1 MNQSPNQPAGPHPA
15 QQTEAA
21 AAGRTTAPQP
31 EPRADPCVDS
41 FLQHL
46 AHERGASPHTCRN
59 YRLALERFVQW
70 YQARQ
75 GELPGWDHLERDDF
89 RAFLRHLAQQQL
101 GRVTIR
107 LTFSALRSF
116 YRFLIRR
123 GLARSSPVHDLDLPK
138 LPRRLPRHLSVEQLL
153 QLLQAPLQALQRA
166 EQTESRTRRGRPPLR
181 EAFYRDY
188 AILETIYSCGLRISE
203 LCQLRAGDLHWQEAL
218 VRVRGKGRKERLVPI
233 GRPALE
239 AIRAYWALLPQ
250 PPTPDQPV
258 FQSHAPRAGRPPA
271 QARPANPGPR
281 PITPGLI
288 QRRLKHYLVL
298 AGLDPEITPHQLR
311 HSYATHLLEA
321 GADLRSVQELLG
333 HAHLVTT
340 QVYTHVTTERLKR
353 VYDTAHPR
361 A

>member
-1 MNQSPNQPAGPHPA
+1 MNEGSRLARPADDRRPGAPAASQPAPSG
-15 QQTEAA
+15 
-21 AAGRTTAPQP
+21 
-31 EPRADPCVDS
+31 EPVADPFVES

-59 YRLALERFVQW
+59 YRHALETF
-70 YQARQ
+70 ARWCRSEQ
-75 GELPGWDHLERDDF
+75 GQPPDWPRLERDDF
-89 RAFLRHLAQQQL
+89 RSFLRYLARQNL
-101 GRVTIR
+101 GRITIR

-116 YRFLIRR
+116 YRFLVRR
-123 GLARSSPVHDLDLPK
+123 GHVAASPVHDLHLPQP
-138 LPRRLPRHLSVEQLL
+138 PRRLPRHLSVEQLL
-153 QLLQAPLQALQRA
+153 QLLRAPLQALETA
-166 EQTESRTRRGRPPLR
+166 ERDEPSVARRGRPPLR

-188 AILETIYSCGLRISE
+188 AILETLYSCGLRISE

-239 AIRAYWALLPQ
+239 AIRAYWSLLPQ
-250 PPTPDQPV
+250 PPAPDHPV
-258 FQSHAPRAGRPPA
+258 FQSHSPRAGRPSAKRKSGDGSP
-271 QARPANPGPR
+271 Q
-281 PITPGLI
+281 PITPGLL
-288 QRRLKHYLVL
+288 QRRLKQYLVR
-298 AGLDPEITPHQLR
+298 AGLDPDITPHQLR

-353 VYDTAHPR
+353 VYDAAHPR